1 MGHSPGIV
9 QEKTINLR
17 KNNKF
22 NFIFIESVKIVLKNR
37 HKFKYPHFTY
47 LTM

>member
-9 QEKTINLR
+9 QEKTINLILYLL
-17 KNNKF
+17 NLT
-22 NFIFIESVKIVLKNR
+22 KIVLKNR
-37 HKFKYPHFTY
+37 HKFKYPDFIY